1 MSSIDIFFW
10 VLMTIGAALSM
21 LGLSLAIDINRDI
34 NREQRA
40 AALTRFKAKGEL

>member
-10 VLMTIGAALSM
+10 VLMAIGVGLVTLA
-21 LGLSLAIDINRDI
+21 LSLAIDINREI

-40 AALTRFKAKGEL
+40 AALTRFKVRGE